1 MTKEQ
6 EQKAVAWYQSKGF
19 TAGTTVF
26 GVYVEVWNEK
36 LDQCIDVY
44 VDDLEVAL
52 RANSWDKEQQHET
65 TN

>member
-1 MTKEQ
+1 MTK

-36 LDQCIDVY
+36 LDECIDVY
-44 VDDLEVAL
+44 VDDLEVSL

-65 TN
+65 TNR

>member
-1 MTKEQ
+1 MTK

-26 GVYVEVWNEK
+26 GIYVEVWNEK
-36 LDQCIDVY
+36 LDECIDVY
-44 VDDLEVAL
+44 VDDLEVTL

>member
-1 MTKEQ
+1 MTK

-26 GVYVEVWNEK
+26 GVYVEVWNEQ
-36 LDQCIDVY
+36 LDQCIEVY
-44 VDDLEVAL
+44 VDDLEITL

-65 TN
+65 IKL